1 MINDSLLVIETTRV
15 KLTKNLTCDGDGEQ
29 TALRG
34 QVLRKSRDVINTAVV
49 SLVGGLCSR
58 EQEVG
63 RVIDSWLGV
72 VCEWR
77 SSAGRSLLGT
87 EAGWSN

>member
-1 MINDSLLVIETTRV
+1 MTQQQSQRQDDGSDDKRAHSETLSPHQRSPWGASRS
-15 KLTKNLTCDGDGEQ
+15 LTCDGDGEQ

-34 QVLRKSRDVINTAVV
+34 EVLRNSRDVINTAVA

-63 RVIDSWLGV
+63 RVIDSWL
-72 VCEWR
+72 
-77 SSAGRSLLGT
+77 
-87 EAGWSN
+87 